1 MSMSGFVPPP
11 YPYERLDRIRE
22 ICAAHE
28 GGVIDCSIGD
38 PFDSPAPAVV
48 EALASSNAE
57 RSYPPSAGTPAL
69 REAMAQW
76 LDRRFGVGIDPAQIA
91 ACVGTKEFV
100 ASTAHYLHLRD
111 PSKSVVLY
119 PAISYPTYAM
129 GATLAGLEA
138 YPVALEGGRLM
149 LETIPASIAQRAV
162 LLWSN
167 SPSNPTGGLDDLAAV
182 ADWGRARGIPVLS
195 DECYA
200 DFTWSSTP
208 ATILKSGLDGV
219 LAVHSLSKRSN
230 LAGARC
236 GFYAGDPGLVDFLR
250 VVRQHAGLIVPG
262 PVQRAAV
269 VAYGD
274 DAAVEAQRER
284 YLERLAI
291 AVAAFSAAGFSASM
305 PEGAFY
311 LWLPVPESLNDGWA
325 FAEVLARRTG
335 ILVSPGDLYG
345 PDGAGFVR
353 VAAVQPVEVLRRG
366 LERLGH

>member
-1 MSMSGFVPPP
+1 MSQGFVPPP
-11 YPYERLDRIRE
+11 YPYERLADIRAL
-22 ICAAHE
+22 CAAHD

-38 PFDSPAPAVV
+38 PFDPPSAAVV
-48 EALASSNAE
+48 EALASSGTE

-69 REAMAQW
+69 REEIAAW
-76 LDRRFGVGIDPAQIA
+76 LDRRFDVEISPAKIA
-91 ACVGTKEFV
+91 ACVGTKELV
-100 ASTAHYLHLRD
+100 ASTAHYLHLRT

-129 GATLAGLEA
+129 GATLGGLEA
-138 YPVALEGGRLM
+138 YPVPLEGGRLM
-149 LETIPASIAQRAV
+149 LETIPAEVADRAL

-182 ADWGRARGIPVLS
+182 AEWGRARGIPVLS

-200 DFTWSSTP
+200 DFTWATAP
-208 ATILKSGLDGV
+208 QTILASGVEGV
-219 LAVHSLSKRSN
+219 LAMHSLSKRSN

-236 GFYAGDPGLVDFLR
+236 GFYAGDPELVEFLR
-250 VVRQHAGLIVPG
+250 VVRQHAGLMVPG

-274 DAAVEAQRER
+274 DAAVEVQRER
-284 YLERLAI
+284 YLERLEL
-291 AVAAFSAAGFSASM
+291 AVTALSAAGYNATL

-311 LWLPVPESLNDGWA
+311 LWIPVPDEFDDGWA
-325 FAEVLARRTG
+325 FAAELARRTG

-345 PDGAGFVR
+345 PDGARFVR
-353 VAAVQPVEVLRRG
+353 LAAVQPSEVLSRG
-366 LERLGH
+366 LARL